1 MYYLTW
7 WSGTDTGTEAES
19 QALLSVHPPI
29 RKIPSDEAIGSR
41 RESVLGFTNPLTI
54 NWFFSVVGVEYCHT
68 YFWIAKDLA
77 WMQSWRHFSI
87 FFGLMALGW
96 SLLILYHVMR
106 TVNWHELWNFVALF
120 LWLFA
125 NFW

>member
-1 MYYLTW
+1 MA
-7 WSGTDTGTEAES
+7 TEGET

-29 RKIPSDEAIGSR
+29 RKIPSDEALGR
-41 RESVLGFTNPLTI
+41 HRESIFGFTNPLTI
-54 NWFFSVVGVEYCHT
+54 DWFFSVVGVEYCHT

>member
-1 MYYLTW
+1 MSSEDVNTNQQPL
-7 WSGTDTGTEAES
+7 GLE
-19 QALLSVHPPI
+19 VPI
-29 RKIPSDEAIGSR
+29 RKVLSDEWHFNTRNSI
-41 RESVLGFTNPLTI
+41 LGFTNPLSA
-54 NWFFSVVGVEYCHT
+54 NWFFSVIGSEYCHT

-96 SLLILYHVMR
+96 SLLILYHAMR
-106 TVNWHELWNFVALF
+106 TLNWHELWNFVALF